1 VITKTRSTMGVA
13 TLEDLQGTIEVVVFP
28 RLYETTAGTWTEGTI
43 LLVAGRIDHRGE
55 EVSLLADLV
64 TDWDGAVAR
73 GQEAFAR
80 EVAAGER
87 GRNPR
92 RGGGPN
98 GGPGA
103 GLGARPPVPVG
114 PGRAVEE
121 RSLVGAVPGGGRF
134 DAGSP
139 GTNGSTPTDAT
150 NGHGPALDEIRPGV
164 PRVSTLRADAQGSDV
179 LPAIAPAEPIPTYH
193 EPPGLSDPDAGGF
206 ADRDEEP
213 ALPDEARA
221 RAASESAAP
230 TSQVESQPDQILHVR
245 FGGAAPDRLVLAMET
260 FRTLLRERPG
270 ATRVVLH
277 VPGPSGGA
285 ALPMEL
291 GRRVAYDAELLSE
304 VRRRL
309 GDGLVDLRLG
319 G

>member
-1 VITKTRSTMGVA
+1 
-13 TLEDLQGTIEVVVFP
+13 
-28 RLYETTAGTWTEGTI
+28 
-43 LLVAGRIDHRGE
+43 
-55 EVSLLADLV
+55 
-64 TDWDGAVAR
+64 
-73 GQEAFAR
+73 
-80 EVAAGER
+80 
-87 GRNPR
+87 
-92 RGGGPN
+92 
-98 GGPGA
+98 
-103 GLGARPPVPVG
+103 VPVG

-121 RSLVGAVPGGGRF
+121 RSLVGTAAGGGGF
-134 DAGSP
+134 DVASLV
-139 GTNGSTPTDAT
+139 TNGTTATDAT
-150 NGHGPALDEIRPGV
+150 NGHGPPLDEIRPGV
-164 PRVSTLRADAQGSDV
+164 PRVSPLRADAQGSGQRNGA

-193 EPPGLSDPDAGGF
+193 EPPGLSDSDAGGF